1 MNISF
6 LKKCIDD
13 CKIVIPNEA
22 HAVEKTAAEELC
34 NYIEKTLSVKLAVIT
49 EDEAEGKCIYVGHT
63 EYAKKN
69 NILGKSKENWIIKS
83 INGNLV
89 LTGGE
94 KRGDRGIIYAAYHF
108 IEDVLGVRFWNAY
121 EEDIP
126 SLDELSLEADFF
138 CEGTPRFPYRK
149 FFMNR
154 PLGEDGIKT
163 YSYLP
168 KNRINVISPLDDDIT
183 EGAYHPDVRKYGDV
197 IHMGRPHHCHVMGK
211 LFPRDEVFGKHPEW
225 FAWNKARGERVKD
238 GHRCFSNEEFFNEL
252 LRKLLKT
259 IEEDVTLAEKEGVEF
274 PYYYSISPDDLPGL
288 DAFCQ
293 CPECEKIINEAGY
306 GGYVLRFV
314 NRVAREVA
322 KVYPFAKIENLAY
335 FTFSE
340 PPKDGTLPE
349 KNVVVRLAN
358 IYVDI
363 LRDINS
369 VSNKRYL
376 RLLEGWSALC
386 KKSGAELHIWDYMFN
401 MRMNYPLPLF
411 YRLKDTVKAFEKYGV
426 TGVAVEI
433 EEHYSDMW
441 DLNKYM
447 LSHLV
452 ENPDLDISVMLVDFT
467 ERYYGAAGKFVREYC
482 ELLKAAS
489 EKYIPHVYCCLED
502 SPFNYIDAKCATKAY
517 ELLEKAEAAVSDVSL
532 YRERVAWLFKPLC
545 ATILMKY
552 NDLKAQ
558 AERGGMSFG
567 FDCEELRK
575 RVISALSRYGKHPI
589 NKLYTWNVPNE
600 TAYFNSLPKEK
611 ETLPV
616 PEILKGE
623 RKEDIYQFS
632 FKNLYGFLTV
642 KDELSASGE
651 VVKLTPDIGTLYGW
665 GLETVPTSKF
675 AAEKSGVKMSL
686 MQNEKTVSGL
696 SLYREDF
703 NNDGYTLYKIG
714 SVENINTTPDTALVI
729 FVLGAVSLNLTA
741 LSVTFP
747 MDKCDVYLAL
757 RAKGEVYGGN
767 PSDENAICFDRMI
780 IVRKQ

>member
-1 MNISF
+1 MVF
-6 LKKCIDD
+6 LKKDVND
-13 CKIVIPNEA
+13 CKIVIPENA
-22 HAVEKTAAEELC
+22 HVVEKTAAEELR
-34 NYIEKTLSVKLAVIT
+34 NYIEKSLSVKLSVVT
-49 EDEAEGKCIYVGHT
+49 ESEAAGKCIYVGHT
-63 EYAKKN
+63 ECAKKN
-69 NILGKSKENWIIKS
+69 NVLGKSKENWIIKMVD
-83 INGNLV
+83 GNLI
-89 LTGGE
+89 LTGGVE
-94 KRGDRGIIYAAYHF
+94 CGDRGIIYAAYHF
-108 IEDVLGVRFWNAY
+108 IEDVLGVRFWNQY
-121 EEDIP
+121 EEDVP
-126 SLDELSLEADFF
+126 SLDALSLESDFLS
-138 CEGTPRFPYRK
+138 EGTPRFPYRK

-168 KNRINVISPLDDDIT
+168 KNRINVISPLDDDIP

-211 LFPRDEVFGKHPEW
+211 LFPRDEVFEKHPEW

-238 GHRCFSNEEFFNEL
+238 GHRCFTNEEFFNEL
-252 LRKLLKT
+252 LGKLLKT
-259 IEEDVTLAEKEGVEF
+259 IAEDVALSEKEGVEF
-274 PYYYSISPDDLPGL
+274 PYYYSISPDDLPGV

-306 GGYVLRFV
+306 GGYVLRFI
-314 NRVAREVA
+314 NRIAREVG

-376 RLLEGWSALC
+376 RLLKSWSALC
-386 KKSGAELHIWDYMFN
+386 EKSGAELHIWDYMFN

-411 YRLKDTVKAFEKYGV
+411 YRLKDTIKAFEKYGV
-426 TGVAVEI
+426 SGVAVEI

-447 LSHLV
+447 LAHLI
-452 ENPDLDISVMLVDFT
+452 EKPDLDVGVMLEDFT

-502 SPFNYIDAKCATKAY
+502 SPFNYIDAKTALRAY
-517 ELLEKAEAAVSDVSL
+517 KLLEKAEEAVGEASPYS
-532 YRERVAWLFKPLC
+532 ERISWLRKPLC

-552 NDLKAQ
+552 NDLKEQ
-558 AERGGMSFG
+558 AEHDGVAFSFG
-567 FDCEELRK
+567 CEKLREQI
-575 RVISALSRYGKHPI
+575 ISALTWYSEHPI
-589 NKLYTWNVPNE
+589 NKLYTWNIPNE
-600 TAYFNSLPKEK
+600 IAFFNTLPKEK
-611 ETLPV
+611 ETLSV
-616 PEILKGE
+616 PEILKNE
-623 RKEDIYQFS
+623 REEDIYQFPL
-632 FKNLYGFLTV
+632 KNLYGFLTV
-642 KDELSASGE
+642 KDELSESGE
-651 VVKLTPDIGTLYGW
+651 VVKLTPDVAELYGW
-665 GLETVPTSKF
+665 GLETIPTSKY
-675 AAEKSGVKMSL
+675 ADVKSGVKISL
-686 MQNEKTVSGL
+686 MQNEQTVSEL
-696 SLYREDF
+696 SLYKEDF

-714 SVENINTTPDTALVI
+714 SVEKIKATPDTALVLY
-729 FVLGAVSLNLTA
+729 VLGAVSLNLTA

-747 MDKCDVYLAL
+747 MDACDVYLAL
-757 RAKGEVYGGN
+757 RAKGEAYGGSS
-767 PSDENAICFDRMI
+767 SDENAIYFDRMI
-780 IVRKQ
+780 VVRKK